1 MRFFLSST
9 YEDLKE
15 IRAAAIN
22 VLEGITGHVTD
33 ATGQVVAMEFF
44 NATERTC
51 KEECLYELENSDV
64 VIGIY
69 GNRYGYCENGTP
81 PSMTEI
87 EFDYAVAH
95 NKPILAFVLRPQN
108 REQWQAVFIR
118 EKVHGRGYSCANFTS
133 VEDFVPRLNESLKNY
148 LGSFD
153 GYSLDSLWTN
163 VCNLKSEIMSGIHTD
178 SPDYHLQMEPYGPG
192 QEDDALNAII
202 TSAQAIHSFIP
213 DLSSENEAIHSY
225 AYQATFSEHQP
236 SNEDTRALCTAVSQH
251 SQTILRNWELINLG
265 LRNHTSS
272 ILLAAMYLKLVRMQN
287 RLLRERWS
295 EDLRQQVLAIR
306 ESYLDVILQSHYI
319 D

>member
-1 MRFFLSST
+1 MRFFMSST

-33 ATGQVVAMEFF
+33 ATGQVIAMEFF

-51 KEECLYELENSDV
+51 KEECLHELESSDV

-87 EFDYAVAH
+87 EFDYAVAQ

-108 REQWQAVFIR
+108 REEWQTVFIR

-148 LGSFD
+148 LGSYD

-163 VCNLKSEIMSGIHTD
+163 VCNLKSEIMRGIHTD
-178 SPDYHLQMEPYGPG
+178 SPDYYLQMEPYGSG
-192 QEDDALNAII
+192 QEDDALDAII

-213 DLSSENEAIHSY
+213 DLSAENHAVLAY
-225 AYQATFSEHQP
+225 AHQAMYSDTQP
-236 SNEDTRALCTAVSQH
+236 SDEDRNSLCSSVTLH
-251 SQTILRNWELINLG
+251 SQIISRNWELINLG
-265 LRNHTSS
+265 LHNHSTR

-287 RLLRERWS
+287 RLLHEPWT
-295 EDLRQQVLAIR
+295 EDLRQQVIAIR
-306 ESYLDVILQSHYI
+306 ESYLKLIPQSHYV